1 MGISDATIIALSPPP
16 IPSLGVSNGFNLML
30 EDRGNAGHEAL
41 LAARNQLLGMA
52 AQKTDQVTQV
62 RPDGMEDAP
71 QLRLDINRDAAYAQ
85 GVDISSIASTIG
97 TNFGSAYINDFP
109 NKGRLQRVT
118 VQSDAAARMQPQD
131 LLALNIP
138 NRSGGQVP
146 LGSIANLSWENG
158 AMQAVRYNGYPA
170 MKIGGNAAQG
180 KSSGDA
186 MKTMQELSAQLPPG
200 FGIEW
205 SGLSLEQERAGNQQL
220 YVYSFTLLAVFLCLA
235 ALYESWSI
243 PFAVLLVLPLGFF
256 GVSAGV
262 MGRSSFNVFMAAM
275 FGGPQAARNA
285 ETFSNDTYFV
295 IGLVTVMG
303 LTAKNAILI
312 IEFAKDL
319 QEGGRTRIQAALAA
333 AHLRFRPIV
342 MTSLAFILGVLPLY
356 FASGASSASQRAIGT
371 TVFWGM
377 SVGTFLGLVMIPI
390 FFVIVRKLFPGKL
403 GVHDKYARPEDQP
416 Y

>member
-1 MGISDATIIALSPPP
+1 
-16 IPSLGVSNGFNLML
+16 
-30 EDRGNAGHEAL
+30 
-41 LAARNQLLGMA
+41 
-52 AQKTDQVTQV
+52 
-62 RPDGMEDAP
+62 
-71 QLRLDINRDAAYAQ
+71 
-85 GVDISSIASTIG
+85 
-97 TNFGSAYINDFP
+97 
-109 NKGRLQRVT
+109 
-118 VQSDAAARMQPQD
+118 
-131 LLALNIP
+131 
-138 NRSGGQVP
+138 
-146 LGSIANLSWENG
+146 
-158 AMQAVRYNGYPA
+158 
-170 MKIGGNAAQG
+170 
-180 KSSGDA
+180 
-186 MKTMQELSAQLPPG
+186 
-200 FGIEW
+200 
-205 SGLSLEQERAGNQQL
+205 
-220 YVYSFTLLAVFLCLA
+220 
-235 ALYESWSI
+235 
-243 PFAVLLVLPLGFF
+243 
-256 GVSAGV
+256 
-262 MGRSSFNVFMAAM
+262 MAAM
-275 FGGPQAARNA
+275 FRGPQAARNA